1 MWRKNSSEQQ
11 QETAE
16 ELNALDAGQAAATP
30 VSAHHRVRRRT
41 AAAPAATARLP
52 AARPLP
58 VGVTSH
64 RAAADPL
71 SSLEPPSPAG
81 NANAVGGI
89 QTVWTR
95 WS

>member
-1 MWRKNSSEQQ
+1 MWKKNSSEQQ
-11 QETAE
+11 TETAE
-16 ELNALDAGQAAATP
+16 ELNALDAGQAVATT

-41 AAAPAATARLP
+41 AATARLP

-64 RAAADPL
+64 RAATNPL
-71 SSLEPPSPAG
+71 SSLEPPSPTG
-81 NANAVGGI
+81 TANAVGGI

>member
-1 MWRKNSSEQQ
+1 M
-11 QETAE
+11 
-16 ELNALDAGQAAATP
+16 NALDAGQAAATP
-30 VSAHHRVRRRT
+30 VSAHHWVRRRT
-41 AAAPAATARLP
+41 AAATARLP

-64 RAAADPL
+64 RAAANPL
-71 SSLEPPSPAG
+71 SSLEPPSPTG
-81 NANAVGGI
+81 TANAVGGI